1 MQVSRNE
8 PSLVGDAEGECRSS
22 DKNLPDVLCSE
33 IYSHVFS
40 KLPLRLINL
49 RERKLKE
56 RSAVAEHLTS
66 SEKLNAGVEKIRM
79 KECEAFKG
87 LPTMTPVQRDRLRDT
102 VIAEWVDD
110 VTRYAI
116 LSHTWE
122 RGELSYQDLHG
133 QHDLSGSHLCLPDS
147 DQDSDRKRSFEKLH
161 NFCDIAEEYGTEF
174 AWADN
179 VCIDKSSS
187 AELDE
192 SIRSMFSW
200 YRNAAICIV
209 YLAQTND
216 LRNLVHD
223 RWFTRGWTLQELL
236 APRHLKFY
244 SKRWDRLTDLFN
256 DKIFAEDVRK
266 LNDQRLSRQLDLLSG
281 AILKAAGL
289 VMQHVRDFNPGIRH
303 PSMPERMQ
311 WIARRV
317 TTREE
322 DQSYS
327 LMGIFN
333 VSISIAY
340 GEGRERAFFRLFQA
354 ILEVGYEREWL
365 LWTGRSVSPSIHPSR
380 MIPSSPKCYLT
391 RNVHF
396 RRDTPE
402 GRMVSALEDEP
413 LSLTNVGLPMK
424 ILFVPAHVQEPGK
437 FSRYPDYTPPDALIT
452 CPLSNKTIEIRGIHR
467 DDNEG
472 PLVREEFALGVL
484 NVSPEGQDDG
494 VPCPDHLYAIL
505 LRRVVTRESQSC
517 AYGSWKKCDTDE
529 IITFECDDKSR
540 ISKFEVEWSM
550 DRVLTKR
557 KDDRVQT
564 EKISFRMMSL

>member
-1 MQVSRNE
+1 M
-8 PSLVGDAEGECRSS
+8 
-22 DKNLPDVLCSE
+22 
-33 IYSHVFS
+33 FS

-66 SEKLNAGVEKIRM
+66 SEKLSVGAEKIKWR
-79 KECEAFKG
+79 ECEAFKG

-110 VTRYAI
+110 VTRFAI

-122 RGELSYQDLHG
+122 RGELSYEDLHG
-133 QHDLSGSHLCLPDS
+133 QTDLSGSRLGL
-147 DQDSDRKRSFEKLH
+147 QDSDRDGGRKRSFEKLH

-216 LRNLVHD
+216 LRDFAHD

-236 APRHLKFY
+236 APRRLKFY
-244 SKRWDRLTDLFN
+244 SKRWHRLTEFLN
-256 DKIFAEDVRK
+256 DKISAEDVRR
-266 LNDQRLSRQLDLLSG
+266 LNNQSLTRQLDLLSG
-281 AILKAAGL
+281 TILKAAGL
-289 VMQHVRDFNPGIRH
+289 VMQHVRDFIPGIRH
-303 PSMPERMQ
+303 PSLPERMQ
-311 WIARRV
+311 WIARRA

-322 DQSYS
+322 DESYS

-340 GEGRERAFFRLFQA
+340 GEGRERAFFRLYQA
-354 ILEVGYEREWL
+354 ILEVGYERDWL

-391 RNVHF
+391 WNVNF

-402 GRMVSALEDEP
+402 GRMVSALENEP
-413 LSLTNVGLPMK
+413 LGLTNVGLPMK
-424 ILFVPAHVQEPGK
+424 ILFVPAHVREPGK

-452 CPLSNKTIEIRGIHR
+452 CPLSNKSIEIRGIHR
-467 DDNEG
+467 DGDEG
-472 PLVREEFALGVL
+472 PLMREEFALGVL
-484 NVSPEGQDDG
+484 NVNPESQENGIS
-494 VPCPDHLYAIL
+494 CPDRLYAIL
-505 LRRVVTRESQSC
+505 LRRIVAGESRSC
-517 AYGSWKKCDTDE
+517 AYGSWKKCDTDK
-529 IITFECDDKSR
+529 IITFECDAKSR
-540 ISKFEVEWSM
+540 ISKSEVEWSM
-550 DRVLTKR
+550 DRSLSASTR
-557 KDDRVQT
+557 GGEGPVQT
-564 EKISFRMMSL
+564 EKISFRMMFL

>member
-1 MQVSRNE
+1 M
-8 PSLVGDAEGECRSS
+8 
-22 DKNLPDVLCSE
+22 
-33 IYSHVFS
+33 
-40 KLPLRLINL
+40 
-49 RERKLKE
+49 
-56 RSAVAEHLTS
+56 AEHLTS
-66 SEKLNAGVEKIRM
+66 PEKLSVGAEKIKWR
-79 KECEAFKG
+79 ECEAFKG

-102 VIAEWVDD
+102 VIADWVDD
-110 VTRYAI
+110 VTRFAI

-122 RGELSYQDLHG
+122 RGELSYEDLHG
-133 QHDLSGSHLCLPDS
+133 QNDLSGSHLGL
-147 DQDSDRKRSFEKLH
+147 QDSDRDGGRQRSFEKLH

-216 LRNLVHD
+216 LRDFAHD

-236 APRHLKFY
+236 APRRLKFY
-244 SKRWDRLTDLFN
+244 SKRWHRLTEFLN
-256 DKIFAEDVRK
+256 DKISAEDVRR
-266 LNDQRLSRQLDLLSG
+266 LNNQSLTRQLDLLSD

-289 VMQHVRDFNPGIRH
+289 VMQHVRDFVPGIRH
-303 PSMPERMQ
+303 PSLPERMQ
-311 WIARRV
+311 WIARRA

-322 DQSYS
+322 DESYS

-340 GEGRERAFFRLFQA
+340 GEGRERAFFRLYQA
-354 ILEVGYEREWL
+354 ILEVGYERDWL

-391 RNVHF
+391 WNVNF

-402 GRMVSALEDEP
+402 GRMVSALENEP
-413 LSLTNVGLPMK
+413 LGLTNVGLPMK
-424 ILFVPAHVQEPGK
+424 ILFVPVHVREPGK

-452 CPLSNKTIEIRGIHR
+452 CPLSNKSIEIRGIHR
-467 DDNEG
+467 DDDEG
-472 PLVREEFALGVL
+472 PLAWEEFALGVL
-484 NVSPEGQDDG
+484 NVNLESQEDG
-494 VPCPDHLYAIL
+494 IPCPDRLYAIL
-505 LRRVVTRESQSC
+505 LRRIVAGEFRSC

-540 ISKFEVEWSM
+540 MSKSKVEWSV
-550 DRVLTKR
+550 DRSLSVSTR
-557 KDDRVQT
+557 RGEGPVQT
-564 EKISFRMMSL
+564 EKISFRRMFL

>member
-1 MQVSRNE
+1 M
-8 PSLVGDAEGECRSS
+8 GDAEGECRSS
-22 DKNLPDVLCSE
+22 DKNLLDVLCSE
-33 IYSHVFS
+33 IYSQVFS

-147 DQDSDRKRSFEKLH
+147 GQDSDRKRSFEKLH

-200 YRNAAICIV
+200 YHNAAICIV

-354 ILEVGYEREWL
+354 ILEVGYERDWL

-402 GRMVSALEDEP
+402 GRMVNALEDEP

-467 DDNEG
+467 DDNER

-484 NVSPEGQDDG
+484 NVSPEGQENG

-517 AYGSWKKCDTDE
+517 AYGGWKKCDTDE

>member
-1 MQVSRNE
+1 
-8 PSLVGDAEGECRSS
+8 VGCTKGDYRSS
-22 DKNLPDVLCSE
+22 DKNLPDVLYRE

-66 SEKLNAGVEKIRM
+66 SEKLNTGAEKIKSR
-79 KECEAFKG
+79 ECEAFKC

-110 VTRYAI
+110 VTRFAI

-133 QHDLSGSHLCLPDS
+133 QNDLSGSHLCPPDS

-161 NFCDIAEEYGTEF
+161 NFCDIAKEYGTEF

-200 YRNAAICIV
+200 YRDATICIV

-216 LRNLVHD
+216 LRDLVHD
-223 RWFTRGWTLQELL
+223 RWFARGWTLQELL

-244 SKRWDRLTDLFN
+244 SKRWHPLTEFLN
-256 DKIFAEDVRK
+256 DKISAEDVRK

-289 VMQHVRDFNPGIRH
+289 VMQHVRDFIPGIRH
-303 PSMPERMQ
+303 PSLPERMQ

-317 TTREE
+317 TTRGE

-327 LMGIFN
+327 LMGIFD

-354 ILEVGYEREWL
+354 ILEVGYERDWL

-402 GRMVSALEDEP
+402 GMMVSALENEP

-424 ILFVPAHVQEPGK
+424 ILFVPVHVREPGK
-437 FSRYPDYTPPDALIT
+437 FSRYPDYTPSDAVIT

-467 DDNEG
+467 GDDEG
-472 PLVREEFALGVL
+472 SMVREEFALGVL
-484 NVSPEGQDDG
+484 NVDPESQEDG
-494 VPCPDHLYAIL
+494 VPCPDRLYAIL
-505 LRRVVTRESQSC
+505 LRRIVSREPQSC

-540 ISKFEVEWSM
+540 ISKFEVEWSV
-550 DRVLTKR
+550 DRASTKR
-557 KDDRVQT
+557 REGRVQT
-564 EKISFRMMSL
+564 EKISFRMLFL